1 VRINIFADNAIASV
15 FIRGDFLSKYISER
29 GIFMKEIIT
38 ITISDFLSNE
48 LAEKICLLQWHNSSP
63 RFVNQLRHFSLYDG
77 KYCSDCFHVVAS
89 NISGDV
95 IGWLYCLQNKTNR
108 SLWYYGD
115 LFVSPS
121 YRRNKIASRML
132 VAAIER
138 LKESGA
144 TILRTYVDPNNT
156 ASINLQKS
164 SGFIEKP
171 YEKFDDLSNEGCI
184 MFELCLPSI
193 DGKAQVPCHKTTG
206 EIPRRYL
213 KITHSAPKLSRLH
226 TPHGPSRL
234 D

>member
-1 VRINIFADNAIASV
+1 MTANTALTAFMLWHQTYLVMSSDGFIACRIRLIEV
-15 FIRGDFLSKYISER
+15 
-29 GIFMKEIIT
+29 
-38 ITISDFLSNE
+38 
-48 LAEKICLLQWHNSSP
+48 
-63 RFVNQLRHFSLYDG
+63 
-77 KYCSDCFHVVAS
+77 
-89 NISGDV
+89 
-95 IGWLYCLQNKTNR
+95 
-108 SLWYYGD
+108 WYYGD